1 MLQDIWTVIRKEM
14 LEIFHMRGTRRA
26 GWLNLLLVVGLMGVY
41 MPLMSGRE
49 WVTNAVGPIS
59 FAWLP
64 LFLVIGVVA
73 DGFAG
78 ERERHTLETLLA
90 SRLPD
95 RAILFGKIGAA
106 VLYSMGISISSL
118 LVGGVVANL
127 GSLNQG
133 FVFYPLSMLGG
144 LVVFMLF
151 LGILVASIGLL
162 VSLRAATVR
171 QASQT
176 LSMLMLVFWVVIF
189 LGVRFLP
196 ESTKQSI
203 SAYLQNVNLGLLA
216 AGALAVVVV
225 IDAVLM
231 FVAMARFQRS
241 RLILD

>member
-41 MPLMSGRE
+41 MPLMSGRA

-59 FAWLP
+59 FSWLP
-64 LFLVIGVVA
+64 LFLVVGVVA

-106 VLYSMGISISSL
+106 VLYSMGISVASL

-127 GSLNQG
+127 VSLGQG
-133 FVFYPLSMLGG
+133 FVFYPLTMLGG
-144 LVVFMLF
+144 LLVFSLL
-151 LGILVASIGLL
+151 LGLLMASLGVL

-196 ESTKQSI
+196 ESLRASM
-203 SAYLQNVNLGLLA
+203 SAYLQHVNLGLLA
-216 AGALAVVVV
+216 AGALVVVV
-225 IDAVLM
+225 MIDVVLLFAV
-231 FVAMARFQRS
+231 MARFQRA